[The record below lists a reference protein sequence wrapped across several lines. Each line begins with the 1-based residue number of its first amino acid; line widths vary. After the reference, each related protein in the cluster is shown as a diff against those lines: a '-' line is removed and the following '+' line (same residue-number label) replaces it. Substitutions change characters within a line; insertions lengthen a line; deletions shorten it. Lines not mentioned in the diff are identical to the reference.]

1 MARFRS
7 AAANDEVLEADE
19 PGLGL
24 RFEPATADC
33 GSVDG
38 RFGTLWFSCGPRFS
52 CGPIVGAAIDVGGS
66 GFDDKTEKEVAVREN
81 F

>member
-38 RFGTLWFSCGPRFS
+38 RFGTLRFS
-52 CGPIVGAAIDVGGS
+52 CGPMVGAAIDVGGS
-66 GFDDKTEKEVAVREN
+66 GFDDKTEKEVAVTEDI
-81 F
+81 